1 MNTENNKV
9 DPVVEANVAL
19 LRSRSAVGI
28 AKYGMT
34 LADNP
39 LSIREWLVH
48 ALEEVLDQ
56 ANYLQA
62 AIREIDRMTGN
73 GDKQ

>member
-1 MNTENNKV
+1 MT
-9 DPVVEANVAL
+9 DPIVEKNVAL

-28 AKYGMT
+28 AKYGVT
-34 LADNP
+34 LERDD
-39 LSIREWLVH
+39 LELIDWLRH

-62 AIREIDRMTGN
+62 AITKLEG
-73 GDKQ
+73 K